1 MGQALE
7 TSVLSRVCLLCLCR
21 TCKYLVFDMPPIS
34 ACASLSWLVHL
45 KASALLESHFF
56 RLFVVNYVSRAEG
69 FCFLNRAMVL
79 AFSVEVLYKSGSHTS
94 LLVSPFSGANSS
106 TVAEFHLIC
115 DPIWDSCPC
124 LLLAQTVHCFLQA
137 PVKAAAAQIPKGIL
151 LVMLSLALGAECWAK
166 VIPHMLASKKVA
178 YLPHWCWFY
187 CYYRVFVCRLKYQP

>member
-1 MGQALE
+1 MQDLQVSGIRYATHFSLCFPKLTGSFKSQCFVGKPLLQAFCSELCFK
-7 TSVLSRVCLLCLCR
+7 SWWILLF
-21 TCKYLVFDMPPIS
+21 KSSYGVS
-34 ACASLSWLVHL
+34 
-45 KASALLESHFF
+45 FF
-56 RLFVVNYVSRAEG
+56 
-69 FCFLNRAMVL
+69 
-79 AFSVEVLYKSGSHTS
+79 SGSFVQTS

-166 VIPHMLASKKVA
+166 VIPHMLASKKVT
-178 YLPHWCWFY
+178 YLPHWCWFC